1 MLKNVTPKLIRFS
14 SGFSALLLLFT
25 GSAFAQTFQEAPELA
40 EQVQAGELPPIAE
53 RLPQAP
59 MVVEPVEQVGSY
71 GGEWRWGL
79 VGAETPFVRIMAYEN
94 LVRWNPE
101 WTEVIPNVAE
111 SFEASEDATTYT
123 FRLREGMRWS
133 DGAPFSADDIMFW
146 FEDIF
151 SNDELVSAN
160 PAFQPAW
167 LTSGGEPV
175 VVEKLDAT
183 TVVFRFNEPNGLFLQ
198 NLATP
203 DGMAPTAFPRHYLA
217 QFHEKYNENIGE
229 LVEGAGAADWPDF
242 WDNRVGDIWL
252 LSRWQDPDRP
262 TLHAWNLTSA
272 LGEGTR
278 TVAERNPYYWKVD
291 PEGNQLPYLDRL
303 VFDQVEDVEV
313 LLLKALGGE
322 IDMQDRHMATLA
334 NKAVFADNM
343 AAGDYKF
350 FDTVPADM
358 NEMIIALNLTH
369 KNPVKREIFRNKDFR
384 IGLSHA
390 INRPEIID
398 LVYVGQGEPHQAA
411 PRPESEFY
419 HEQLATQ
426 YTEYDVALA
435 NEHLDRAFP
444 EKDAQGFRLG
454 PDGERISFAV
464 EVTSAYKP
472 AQVDA
477 LELIQGYWRE
487 VGVDM
492 QIRAQERTLLYTRK
506 AANEHDAVVW
516 GGDGGLN
523 DAVLDPRWYFP
534 YDDESNFA
542 QAWQTWYNNP
552 GGAGATTQPEVPPA
566 ATKRQMELYD
576 QLRATSDPAEQRR
589 LFMEILDIA
598 AEEFYAIGISLPL
611 QGYGIVKNTFH
622 NVPEVMP
629 SAWLYPHPAPTRP
642 EQYFTESGG
651 R

>member
-1 MLKNVTPKLIRFS
+1 MSLSDFRSSLFILVCTFALIS
-14 SGFSALLLLFT
+14 PS
-25 GSAFAQTFQEAPELA
+25 FAQTYQEAPEIA
-40 EQVQAGELPPIAE
+40 QRVDAGELPPVTE
-53 RLPQAP
+53 RLPQDP
-59 MVVEPVEQVGSY
+59 MVVEPVERIGEY

-79 VGAETPFVRIMAYEN
+79 IGAETPFVRIMAYEN

-101 WTEVIPNVAE
+101 WTEIVPNVAE
-111 SFEASEDATTYT
+111 SFEVSDDATTYT
-123 FRLREGMRWS
+123 FKLREGMKWS
-133 DGAPFSADDIMFW
+133 DGQPFTADDIMFW
-146 FEDIF
+146 YEDVLM
-151 SNDELVSAN
+151 NEELTPSVPS
-160 PAFQPAW
+160 W
-167 LTSGGEPV
+167 LTSGDEPV
-175 VVEKLDAT
+175 VVEKLDDT
-183 TVVFRFNEPNGLFLQ
+183 TVRFTFAEPNGLFMQ
-198 NLATP
+198 RLATP
-203 DGMAPTAFPRHYLA
+203 DGMAPTDFPRHYLE
-217 QFHEKYNENIGE
+217 QFHKKYNEDVGT
-229 LVEGAGAADWPDF
+229 LVEEAGAADWPTF
-242 WDNRVGDIWL
+242 WEAKVGDPFA
-252 LSRWQDPDRP
+252 LSRWQDPNRP
-262 TLHAWNLTSA
+262 SIHAWSPTSA

-278 TVAERNPYYWKVD
+278 VVAVRNPYYWKVD

-322 IDMQDRHMATLA
+322 IDMQDRHVATLA

-343 AAGDYKF
+343 AAGDYRF

-358 NEMIIALNLTH
+358 NEMIIALNLNH
-369 KNPVKREIFRNKDFR
+369 KNPVKREVFQNKDFR

-390 INRPEIID
+390 INRQEIID
-398 LVYVGQGEPHQAA
+398 LVYVGQGKPHQAA

-426 YTEYDVALA
+426 YTEYDVELA

-454 PDGERISFAV
+454 PDGKRISFAV
-464 EVTSAYKP
+464 EVTPAYRP

-506 AANEHDAVVW
+506 NANEHDAVVW
-516 GGDGGLN
+516 GGDGGLA

-534 YDDESNFA
+534 YSDESNFA
-542 QAWQTWYNNP
+542 QAWRTWYTNP
-552 GGAGATTQPEVPPA
+552 GGAGATTQPEEPPPA
-566 ATKRQMELYD
+566 TKQQMELYD
-576 QLRATSDPAEQRR
+576 QLKTTADPERQAE
-589 LFMEILDIA
+589 LFREILDIA

-611 QGYGIVKNTFH
+611 QSYGIVKNGFH

-629 SAWLYPHPAPTRP
+629 SAWLYPHPAPTNP
-642 EQYFTESGG
+642 EQYFRSDAQ
-651 R
+651 